1 MSPGGNGN
9 IWLVFTGIS
18 APVFWLTD
26 EAQLPSSSK
35 LKNPPATSHTL
46 KGYENIGIFSP
57 LEVIQYE
64 S

>member
-1 MSPGGNGN
+1 
-9 IWLVFTGIS
+9 VFTGIS